1 VEKGMKNADVR
12 LGNKRRLIKLLYW
25 NNGISK
31 QDISTVLRLSMPTVN
46 LLVSHLEEDGLI
58 EKRRA
63 DTSSGGRIPDLL
75 FFKYNARL
83 VVGVEIF
90 QGECVILITD
100 LQGTPQ
106 ARKKIQARYNDG
118 VTYWQGLRA
127 LILQLIEENSFRRE
141 DILGVGITMQNSIER
156 YSKVAGALPTPGAFT
171 RSENLGV
178 ALGFPTVIERDTN
191 AAGFANVW
199 FEKKLEQAIYL
210 SISNEV
216 SGSLITGR
224 NILYGDNGR
233 CGEFGHM
240 TLVPDGVKCSCGRRG
255 CVQAYCSTSVLTGAV
270 NDNLSQF
277 FALLP
282 SSEALQKIWDS
293 YSDRL
298 GTLIANLNIALDLP
312 VIIGGEL
319 GVYIEQF
326 ENGLTQKVKKAN
338 PFYAAKPIQAAL
350 VLENAAGI
358 GVTLMISARY
368 LNLMEND

>member
-1 VEKGMKNADVR
+1 
-12 LGNKRRLIKLLYW
+12 
-25 NNGISK
+25 
-31 QDISTVLRLSMPTVN
+31 
-46 LLVSHLEEDGLI
+46 
-58 EKRRA
+58 
-63 DTSSGGRIPDLL
+63 
-75 FFKYNARL
+75 
-83 VVGVEIF
+83 
-90 QGECVILITD
+90 
-100 LQGTPQ
+100 
-106 ARKKIQARYNDG
+106 
-118 VTYWQGLRA
+118 
-127 LILQLIEENSFRRE
+127 
-141 DILGVGITMQNSIER
+141 MQNSIER
-156 YSKVAGALPTPGAFT
+156 YSKVAGALPVPGTFT
-171 RSENLGV
+171 QSENLGV

-216 SGSLITGR
+216 SGSLITRR

-240 TLVPDGVKCSCGRRG
+240 TLIPDGVKCSCGRRG
-255 CVQAYCSTSVLTGAV
+255 CVQAYCSTSILTGAV

-358 GVTLMISARY
+358 GVTLMSSARY
-368 LNLMEND
+368 LNLMETD